1 MVTAEES
8 LLERAREVLRR
19 APLVDGH
26 NDVLWE
32 LRTKVAY
39 DFGRLDLASPR
50 PELMTDIPRIRAGG
64 LGGQFWSVYV
74 PSDLPGDTAVTA
86 TLEQIDGLHAMVAR
100 YPDDFAFARTADDV
114 ERAAAEGR
122 VASMVGVEGG
132 QSIGSSLSA
141 LRMLARLGA
150 AYMTLTHN
158 HNTPWADSATD
169 APEHHGLTRFG
180 EEVVREMNRLGIL
193 VDLSHVSAET
203 MAHAIEVSEAPV
215 IFSHSSARAL
225 CGVPR
230 NVPDDVLRRVAE
242 TNAIVMVTFVP
253 TFLVRAGEQFAEAA
267 RDEAARQEALHPDDP
282 VAAHDA
288 VEAWWDEHPQ
298 PPAHLTDVADHIDH
312 VREVAGIDHV
322 GIGSDFDGSSSMPE
336 GLEDVSR
343 YPDLLA
349 ELLRRGYAED
359 DLAKIARG
367 NILRVMRVAERTA
380 GRMRR
385 ERPPSLAR
393 IDDVAERTELP
404 EEQQPAPA
412 AGSAGDLRDS
422 AGPA

>member
-1 MVTAEES
+1 VTAQGS

-19 APLVDGH
+19 APLIDGH

-39 DFGRLDLASPR
+39 DFERLDLASPR

-100 YPDDFAFARTADDV
+100 YPDAFALARSADDV
-114 ERAAAEGR
+114 ERAAADGR

-132 QSIGSSLSA
+132 QSIGSSLGA
-141 LRMLARLGA
+141 LRMLARLGT

-169 APEHHGLTRFG
+169 TPEHDGLTRFG

-193 VDLSHVSAET
+193 VDLSHVSADT
-203 MAHAIEVSEAPV
+203 MAHAIDVSEAPV

-230 NVPDDVLRRVAE
+230 NVPDEILRRVAE
-242 TNAIVMVTFVP
+242 TNAVVMVTFVP
-253 TFLVRAGEQFAEAA
+253 TFLVRAGEQFAAAA
-267 RDEAARQEALHPDDP
+267 RDEAGRLEVLHPDDP
-282 VAAHDA
+282 DA
-288 VEAWWDEHPQ
+288 VREALEAWWDEHPQ
-298 PPAHLTDVADHIDH
+298 PHAHLTDVADHIDH
-312 VREVAGIDHV
+312 VRDVAGIDHV
-322 GIGSDFDGSSSMPE
+322 GIGSDFDGSSAMPE

-343 YPDLLA
+343 YPDLFA

-359 DLAKIARG
+359 DLAKIGRG
-367 NILRVMRVAERTA
+367 NVLRVIRDAEHTAERLQR
-380 GRMRR
+380 G
-385 ERPPSLAR
+385 RPPSLAR
-393 IDDVAERTELP
+393 IDVAERAEPP
-404 EEQQPAPA
+404 EEQQPSPASSSVSPRAPTME
-412 AGSAGDLRDS
+412 
-422 AGPA
+422 P